1 MLSPK
6 DVNNLPAI
14 YNWNIMG
21 SFLFQLIYRF
31 FPEKIILTTTYF
43 FTWFSCFE
51 DVYLHIIPI
60 CFWIWLLNALL
71 LIVYLFLCQLL
82 VPLSFMELYYTLY
95 FIWENSKFFS
105 GDVQSS
111 TFCIDHSFF
120 PYTIKFLYVLP
131 FLQTIT
137 GLCADLA
144 QLAGA
149 NILEGEIFSRFN
161 RFLSLFW
168 ALSNQWYGMF
178 LTMILTF

>member
-1 MLSPK
+1 M
-6 DVNNLPAI
+6 
-14 YNWNIMG
+14 
-21 SFLFQLIYRF
+21 
-31 FPEKIILTTTYF
+31 
-43 FTWFSCFE
+43 
-51 DVYLHIIPI
+51 
-60 CFWIWLLNALL
+60 
-71 LIVYLFLCQLL
+71 
-82 VPLSFMELYYTLY
+82 
-95 FIWENSKFFS
+95 
-105 GDVQSS
+105 
-111 TFCIDHSFF
+111 DHSFF